1 MDPNGKDNEL
11 SAVVRLITRLPG
23 AVVLFS
29 ADEFRI
35 KYMSDA
41 YRAYLPGSLK
51 DKDLVGVRFVDYVAD
66 GESNPSVSRVL
77 HSKSGEGKEIKNYH
91 IKNGDGVE
99 FWVDWIGSPV
109 DNGTEKWDVLLQIR
123 DNTEQKR
130 TEQTAEEERA
140 RLQAVLESA
149 PIGIFIGDKNGK
161 TVLLNDM
168 VHKYLGMNAPS
179 PAGPEEYRQYKGWYA
194 ETGEELKAQDW
205 PGLRAREGEA
215 SSAVV
220 DIRRF
225 DGGKGTII
233 ISAVP
238 LRRSRGRGVG
248 LHHGVS
254 GHHKAKADGGGARTG
269 QRGVGAKSA
278 GSHQGAERERVEV
291 SSAPRHHAPGNSLPE
306 LRRHGHLNESSSRAH
321 PGKITR
327 GVHRQQFGRSGALY
341 HP

>member
-77 HSKSGEGKEIKNYH
+77 QISKSGEGKEIKNYH

-168 VHKYLGMNAPS
+168 VHKIWGMNAPS
-179 PAGPEEYRQYKGWYA
+179 PAGPEEY
-194 ETGEELKAQDW
+194 
-205 PGLRAREGEA
+205 
-215 SSAVV
+215 VN
-220 DIRRF
+220 IR
-225 DGGKGTII
+225 DGT
-233 ISAVP
+233 
-238 LRRSRGRGVG
+238 
-248 LHHGVS
+248 
-254 GHHKAKADGGGARTG
+254 
-269 QRGVGAKSA
+269 
-278 GSHQGAERERVEV
+278 
-291 SSAPRHHAPGNSLPE
+291 PR
-306 LRRHGHLNESSSRAH
+306 
-321 PGKITR
+321 PGKN
-327 GVHRQQFGRSGALY
+327 
-341 HP
+341 